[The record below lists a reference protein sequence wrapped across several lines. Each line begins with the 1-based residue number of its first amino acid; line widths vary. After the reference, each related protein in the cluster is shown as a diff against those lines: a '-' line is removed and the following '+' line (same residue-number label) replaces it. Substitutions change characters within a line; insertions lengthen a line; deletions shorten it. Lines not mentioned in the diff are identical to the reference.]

1 MLIAPTLWTALH
13 VLANLDSKVMVL
25 NALLSQLRMNVKM
38 ETIPVTLLA
47 VHALIP
53 NTATNAN
60 AMLVTG
66 IPTQQILDAHAMD
79 VAVLFN

>member
-1 MLIAPTLWTALH
+1 MLTAPTLWTASH
-13 VLANLDSKVMVL
+13 VLANLVSKVMVL
-25 NALLSQLRMNVKM
+25 NALLFQLRTNVKM
-38 ETIPVTLLA
+38 VTIPVTLLA
-47 VHALIP
+47 VHALIL
-53 NTATNAN
+53 NTVMNAN